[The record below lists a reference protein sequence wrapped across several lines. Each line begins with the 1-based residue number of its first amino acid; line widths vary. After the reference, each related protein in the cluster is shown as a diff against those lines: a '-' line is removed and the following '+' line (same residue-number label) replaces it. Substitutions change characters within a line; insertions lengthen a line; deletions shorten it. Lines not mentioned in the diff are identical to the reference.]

1 MTKEPERRNEMNAG
15 QNTNHISASTQTGM
29 ASLGTVL
36 AVTAAILIGTLIIT
50 AVGFAGPEVVH
61 NVAHD
66 LRHGLVFPCH

>member
-1 MTKEPERRNEMNAG
+1 
-15 QNTNHISASTQTGM
+15 M

-61 NVAHD
+61 NAAHD